1 MHNNS
6 NINLNLISF
15 IELQNKMAK
24 DKQLY
29 YPNKMI
35 VCNLMKDS
43 KKIEKEI
50 KRLADFKIIY

>member
-6 NINLNLISF
+6 NINLSLMTF

-24 DKQLY
+24 DKQQY

-35 VCNLMKDS
+35 VCDLIKDT

-50 KRLADFKIIY
+50 KRLADFK

>member
-50 KRLADFKIIY
+50 KRLADFK